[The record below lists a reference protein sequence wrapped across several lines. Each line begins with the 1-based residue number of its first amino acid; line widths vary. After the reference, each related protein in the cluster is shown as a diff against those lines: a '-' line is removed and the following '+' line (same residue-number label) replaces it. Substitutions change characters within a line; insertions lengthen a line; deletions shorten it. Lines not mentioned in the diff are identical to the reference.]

1 MKSKTLNQVYI
12 SNNPIENID
21 KLLGQKSE
29 STTYYSVCSISY
41 KGKNEQ
47 DYFKIEQKI
56 MAEHPYI
63 SLSRYY
69 GTD

>member
-1 MKSKTLNQVYI
+1 M
-12 SNNPIENID
+12 
-21 KLLGQKSE
+21 
-29 STTYYSVCSISY
+29 CSISY

-69 GTD
+69 GTDWTILWINYSELEKKGLKSKMIFKYWFSVCFD